1 MMDVSTF
8 KREPTLSTTASPS
21 AANRFCRSRD
31 LGCAYLLRQLRPDGG
46 FGPAERG
53 LADYYKVPLALLVC
67 GATAEAARLL
77 DWIRRHGMTPD
88 GDFGPRIPE
97 TLGYPYLYYNSW
109 VVIGAHRQGH
119 FDLSRRGAAFIH
131 TFHDHESGGFYSSAS
146 EREATTL
153 QDLWV
158 VSGAGQA
165 MLYVGHVEVARSVG
179 GWMERLL
186 ELQPNFPEDLYAV
199 YSRAGRLHTTF
210 DPAEEIRFVVHAR
223 AERDQYFFDPGIAAG
238 FLAQL
243 YKATAE
249 GKWLDLARAYLRQAE
264 IASDFLLRTL
274 RAGKVAWAASVL
286 YTLTGE
292 PVYRDLAVRIGDNL
306 IALQSPEGSWRPGSP
321 YTNDSTA
328 ERVIWLDEIHQAVGR
343 APISEGR

>member
-1 MMDVSTF
+1 
-8 KREPTLSTTASPS
+8 
-21 AANRFCRSRD
+21 
-31 LGCAYLLRQLRPDGG
+31 
-46 FGPAERG
+46 
-53 LADYYKVPLALLVC
+53 
-67 GATAEAARLL
+67 
-77 DWIRRHGMTPD
+77 
-88 GDFGPRIPE
+88 
-97 TLGYPYLYYNSW
+97 
-109 VVIGAHRQGH
+109 
-119 FDLSRRGAAFIH
+119 
-131 TFHDHESGGFYSSAS
+131 
-146 EREATTL
+146 REATTL
-153 QDLWV
+153 QDRWV

-179 GWMERLL
+179 SWMERLL

-223 AERDQYFFDPGIAAG
+223 AERDQYFFHPGIAAG

-249 GKWLDLARAYLRQAE
+249 GKWLDLARVYLRQAE

-274 RAGKVAWAASVL
+274 RAGKVAWAAGLL

-306 IALQSPEGSWRPGSP
+306 IAAQSPEGSWRPGSP

-328 ERVIWLDEIHQAVGR
+328 ERVIWLDGIH
-343 APISEGR
+343 